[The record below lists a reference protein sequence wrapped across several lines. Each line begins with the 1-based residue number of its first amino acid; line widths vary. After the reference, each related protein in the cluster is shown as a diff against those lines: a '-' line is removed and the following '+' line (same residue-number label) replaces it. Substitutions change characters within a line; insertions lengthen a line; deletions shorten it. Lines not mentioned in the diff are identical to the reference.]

1 MRIPLLLAFFLI
13 SFSNLFG
20 QVIPDLTRHKT
31 KKKQLKV
38 LAETCDSL
46 AGEGKIQEEKLVAL
60 HALRLTSPDDMT
72 NLSLFNFYLGYVN
85 EDEPDSDSTFYF
97 YEKSIEYARKANN
110 PVRVRNALKRVLFM
124 YVNTVG
130 YRKKGEVAL
139 KEVLAIIDTTRDESE
154 KAAMYATVGNYY
166 NMIGKYEIQINY
178 LLKGIAIK
186 KKLIENGKITDRE
199 AVVVDLMNLGELY
212 LELEQAEKGIGY
224 TLEARKYITIT
235 EDYLAHNFKDMADAY
250 IILGQPDKAR
260 VYYDSLLITNSKGKL
275 ERRHHLR
282 IALDLAFTEYYLSKN
297 KNDSAFIYISKAN
310 YKASEYAP
318 EYLLSQVHYMTGKT
332 YMATKDYVKALPLLI
347 ASELLCQESGPQVY
361 VSLLQSIAQC
371 YAATGQWKQAYE
383 YYDKYAPLRDSL
395 YLEASKNSIADA
407 EAKYQNKD
415 KQLQIEQKN
424 NQINE
429 AKKERIWLLSG
440 LSLLLLSLVLLW
452 IIYRNK
458 KKNAELLTSKNQE
471 LAQAINELEEA
482 NRTKAKLFSII
493 SHDLRSPI
501 SQVYQFLKLQQ
512 LNPNLLNETQKAELS
527 TKIQTATGSL
537 LETMEDLLLWSK
549 TQINEF
555 KTDKQTSS
563 LNLIVDQ
570 CIGLLQLNIDA
581 KNIELQKNLPAN
593 TTVFTDPYYLQN
605 IVRNLLQNAIKAS
618 DQESF
623 LQIDFTEDGSSAI
636 LAIENTGPAFS
647 QQDYLDLL
655 NDTSSTN
662 GMNGLGLRLVDDL
675 SKRTGLIIRFENP
688 SPMLTRALIFFQ
700 K

>member
-1 MRIPLLLAFFLI
+1 MRILLLSAFVLL
-13 SFSNLFG
+13 SLPNLRG
-20 QVIPDLTRHKT
+20 QVIPDLSHYKN
-31 KKKQLKV
+31 KKEQLKA
-38 LAETCDSL
+38 LAKNCDSL
-46 AGEGKIQEEKLVAL
+46 AIEGKLEEEKLVARHGL
-60 HALRLTSPDDMT
+60 QLTPANDFV
-72 NLSLFNFYLGYVN
+72 NLSLFNFYLGFVY
-85 EDEPDSDSTFYF
+85 EDARGDSTFYF
-97 YEKSIEYARKANN
+97 YEKSIEYARKAKN

-124 YVNTVG
+124 YVNTAG
-130 YRKKGEVAL
+130 YRKKGEAAL
-139 KEVLAIIDTTRDESE
+139 KEMLAIIDTTRDESE
-154 KAAMYATVGNYY
+154 KAAMYSTVGNYY
-166 NMIGKYEIQINY
+166 NMISKYEIQIDY

-212 LELEQAEKGIGY
+212 LELEQAEKGMGY

-250 IILGQPDKAR
+250 ILLGQPHKAR

-297 KNDSAFIYISKAN
+297 KNDSANIYINKAN

-332 YMATKDYVKALPLLI
+332 YMATKDYAKALPLLI

-371 YAATGQWKQAYE
+371 YAATGQWKEAYK

-395 YLEASKNSIADA
+395 YIEASKNSIADA

-440 LSLLLLSLVLLW
+440 LSLLLLSLALLW

-458 KKNAELLTSKNQE
+458 KKNAELLSSKNEE
-471 LAQAINELEEA
+471 LAQAIHELEEA

-512 LNPNLLNETQKAELS
+512 LNPKLLSETQKAELS

-570 CIGLLQLNIDA
+570 CIALLQLNIDA
-581 KNIELQKNLPAN
+581 KNIELQNNLPPN
-593 TTVFTDPYYLQN
+593 TTIFTDPYYLQN

-618 DQESF
+618 DQGS
-623 LQIDFTEDGSSAI
+623 LLRIDFSENESSAV
-636 LAIENTGPAFS
+636 LSIENTGSAFS

-675 SKRTGLIIRFENP
+675 SKRTGLIIRFKNP
-688 SPMLTRALIFFQ
+688 SPTLTRALIIFQ